1 MRGNTMKLEQ
11 YDWVLLKDGT
21 KAIIVEVFGDG
32 YYIADINKDDDTY
45 TDEIS
50 DEQILRVLS

>member
-1 MRGNTMKLEQ
+1 MKIKQ

>member
-1 MRGNTMKLEQ
+1 MKAKQ
-11 YDWVLLKDGT
+11 YDWVILKDGT

-32 YYIADINKDDDTY
+32 CYIADINKDDDTY

-50 DEQILRVLS
+50 DEQILRVL